1 MKACVPDGFPPHPT
15 TFPCKN
21 HKTCISLKTMAHNSF
36 ISFYLICSLPQPS
49 QSFSSYT
56 FPSSLIDLD
65 QAPLS
70 PHLPATSH
78 LLMMEAD
85 PASCLMLGSHEFHCK
100 INGLTWYFISKS
112 HEFHCKIN
120 GFSWCL
126 MLGSHEFHCKINGLT
141 WYFISKSHELH
152 CKINGFRWCLMPK
165 PHGFHGKTNGLTW
178 YLIPKPHEFHCK
190 TNGCSWFLIP
200 KPHKSH
206 RKSHQLHCKI
216 LIFEPPTPN
225 PHPHTHDPYEA
236 HHPLMMMEM
245 NHQTHSCY
253 PWWPSMQWAAMFW
266 CHHS

>member
-1 MKACVPDGFPPHPT
+1 MVLSCFSSCT
-15 TFPCKN
+15 QWF
-21 HKTCISLKTMAHNSF
+21 SLKTMAHNSF
-36 ISFYLICSLPQPS
+36 ISFYLICSSPQPS

-112 HEFHCKIN
+112 HEFHCN
-120 GFSWCL
+120 
-126 MLGSHEFHCKINGLT
+126 
-141 WYFISKSHELH
+141 
-152 CKINGFRWCLMPK
+152 INGFRWCLMPK
-165 PHGFHGKTNGLTW
+165 SHGFHGKTNGLTW

-200 KPHKSH
+200 KPHKAH

-216 LIFEPPTPN
+216 LIFEPPTPG
-225 PHPHTHDPYEA
+225 PHPHTHDP
-236 HHPLMMMEM
+236 
-245 NHQTHSCY
+245 
-253 PWWPSMQWAAMFW
+253 
-266 CHHS
+266 

>member
-1 MKACVPDGFPPHPT
+1 MPHLMLWASNAQPHAHSWKHVFLMVSHLIPLHFHAKIT
-15 TFPCKN
+15 KHPMVLSCFSSCTQWF
-21 HKTCISLKTMAHNSF
+21 SLKTMAHNSF

-112 HEFHCKIN
+112 HEFHCKMN

-141 WYFISKSHELH
+141 WYLISKSHEFH
-152 CKINGFRWCLMPK
+152 CKTNGFSWFLIPK
-165 PHGFHGKTNGLTW
+165 PHGFHGKPNGLTW
-178 YLIPKPHEFHCK
+178 YLIPKSHE
-190 TNGCSWFLIP
+190 I
-200 KPHKSH
+200 
-206 RKSHQLHCKI
+206 HCKI
-216 LIFEPPTPN
+216 LFFEPPTSG
-225 PHPHTHDPYEA
+225 PHPHTHAP
-236 HHPLMMMEM
+236 
-245 NHQTHSCY
+245 
-253 PWWPSMQWAAMFW
+253 
-266 CHHS
+266 